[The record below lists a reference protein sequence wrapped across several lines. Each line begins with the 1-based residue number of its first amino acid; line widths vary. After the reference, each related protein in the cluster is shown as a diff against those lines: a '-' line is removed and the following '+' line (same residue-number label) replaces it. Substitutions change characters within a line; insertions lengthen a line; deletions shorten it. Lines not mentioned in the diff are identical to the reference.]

1 MTNSSRNGM
10 TDVVS
15 KVMTMIFLKRA
26 IESNTFDPLD
36 EIIPGVYL
44 GNAEQAM
51 NPRVIHHY
59 KITHIVNACQSEN
72 VFENGVESA
81 VSGLKLKTDPIN
93 LKTVI
98 SEFKIPLYK
107 RVNIPDNPNAN
118 ITLHLDQVVSFVNQA
133 RSNAECRVLFHCHAG
148 ISRSSTL
155 LIAYLMESQNIT
167 LDQAFQTVVSVRKK
181 IRPNPGFCVQ
191 LINHHKKLFNT
202 LEGTESFVKRHGIVL

>member
-133 RSNAECRVLFHCHAG
+133 REELRQVILS
-148 ISRSSTL
+148 
-155 LIAYLMESQNIT
+155 Y
-167 LDQAFQTVVSVRKK
+167 
-181 IRPNPGFCVQ
+181 
-191 LINHHKKLFNT
+191 
-202 LEGTESFVKRHGIVL
+202 